1 MSRDVVVLF
10 AQPEGQKLVR
20 KHCKKVGLEV
30 SDLKRMVE
38 ETIDNTMMQRR
49 RRLWQAFDEL
59 LDDSKQDSV

>member
-10 AQPEGQKLVR
+10 AQPEGQQLVR
-20 KHCKKVGLEV
+20 RHCKEIGLQV

-59 LDDSKQDSV
+59 LDNSDQG